1 VSDALLLVV
10 LGIDSK
16 RVGFATKVMLEMIVG
31 IVSHLRVVSMPDV
44 LSGVDDV
51 NSSAYRIRERNHRIS
66 SWSTI

>member
-1 VSDALLLVV
+1 
-10 LGIDSK
+10 
-16 RVGFATKVMLEMIVG
+16 MLEMIVG

-51 NSSAYRIRERNHRIS
+51 NSSAYIIRERNHRIS

>member
-1 VSDALLLVV
+1 MSDALLLVV

-31 IVSHLRVVSMPDV
+31 IVSHLIAVSMPDV
-44 LSGVDDV
+44 LSGVDYV
-51 NSSAYRIRERNHRIS
+51 KIG

>member
-1 VSDALLLVV
+1 MSDALLLLV

-51 NSSAYRIRERNHRIS
+51 NSSAYIIRERNHRIS